1 MVISSLHL
9 FVLSI
14 WLQSNFFSLF
24 SLCRMYLELMVSF
37 ILFIFIF
44 EINIQLLQGYQKTY
58 NYYNGLARGCFVF
71 VFFFPPKI
79 VNFCL
84 LVVGITV
91 SVFEHEFCGIILTSI
106 CSLCISLLQFHFTSE
121 IYPLPTCTSHLLVQ
135 GSINYHQLLLIKKN
149 YHQLLFFCQCCSAP
163 V

>member
-1 MVISSLHL
+1 MRL
-9 FVLSI
+9 
-14 WLQSNFFSLF
+14 
-24 SLCRMYLELMVSF
+24 
-37 ILFIFIF
+37 
-44 EINIQLLQGYQKTY
+44 TY
-58 NYYNGLARGCFVF
+58 NYYKVIKKHTIITMVLQEDALFLF
-71 VFFFPPKI
+71 FFFPPKI

-135 GSINYHQLLLIKKN
+135 GSINYHQLLFCLSVLFCASLILHIINICLSQKIG
-149 YHQLLFFCQCCSAP
+149 QWTLFSIP
-163 V
+163 WIII

>member
-106 CSLCISLLQFHFTSE
+106 CLYALVYCSFIL
-121 IYPLPTCTSHLLVQ
+121 HLKYILYQLVQ
-135 GSINYHQLLLIKKN
+135 AIFWFKAVLIIINC
-149 YHQLLFFCQCCSAP
+149 FFVCQCCSAP